1 MLGAAADSSSRVSLL
16 SAQAGCLLDT
26 DRKYCA
32 GGTIFV
38 MQQRVFWGQDKCI

>member
-1 MLGAAADSSSRVSLL
+1 MLGAAADSGSRVSLL

-32 GGTIFV
+32 GGGRFFCDAAKTFLGA
-38 MQQRVFWGQDKCI
+38 R